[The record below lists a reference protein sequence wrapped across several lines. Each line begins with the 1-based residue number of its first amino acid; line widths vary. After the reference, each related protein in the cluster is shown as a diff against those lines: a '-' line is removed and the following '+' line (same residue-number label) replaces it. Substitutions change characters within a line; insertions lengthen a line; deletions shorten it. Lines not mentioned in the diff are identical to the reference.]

1 LTLVY
6 ATAPARVAP
15 FLLDHRY
22 ATSAVLLNL
31 PGNALLGGGGG
42 IGLII
47 GMSRLIPFHK
57 YLLLIA
63 VAVAPVPLGLYLQE
77 F

>member
-1 LTLVY
+1 
-6 ATAPARVAP
+6 
-15 FLLDHRY
+15 
-22 ATSAVLLNL
+22 VLLNL